1 MTNERLIIDGDGD
14 GDGDGAGENHKIM
27 TMESFLSMFLV
38 VDEASRF
45 AT

>member
-27 TMESFLSMFLV
+27 TMESFLPMLLV

>member
-1 MTNERLIIDGDGD
+1 MVTIGDGDGD
-14 GDGDGAGENHKIM
+14 GDGDGENHQIM